1 MIGVSKLLL
10 GLETESDELRYGD
23 RSSSE
28 SQIDAPSCDD
38 GYERPV
44 VVWNMTKRCNLECK
58 HCYSSST
65 TERDPNELST
75 AEAKEMIED
84 LADFDVPVLLFS
96 GGEPYLRDDLF
107 ELVEHARERGVRPVI
122 STNGTM
128 LDEENARKSK
138 EAGLMYVGVSLDG
151 LEETNDYFRG
161 QEGAFDQALEGIRNS
176 IDAGNKTG
184 LRFTITKHNQ
194 DDLPGI
200 MDLLAEEGIE
210 RMCMYHL
217 DYVGRGEE
225 IRQHD
230 LTDAEKR
237 EALDTLFEKTRE
249 INEEGQRLEVLSVGH
264 YADAAYLYMK
274 LKEEDPEY
282 AEEVYEMLRHNGGDG
297 TGTRIACVDWHGEV
311 YANQFMRDR
320 PFGNVTER
328 SFSDIWTD
336 TSDPVMSK
344 LKEKEEHVGGRCGE
358 CRFLD
363 ICGGGSRVRA
373 EAIYGDLWA
382 EDPACYLTDE
392 EIGLESAVEA

>member
-23 RSSSE
+23 DSSRMD
-28 SQIDAPSCDD
+28 QIDAPSCDD

-65 TERDPNELST
+65 MERDPDELT
-75 AEAKEMIED
+75 TEQGKALIED

-107 ELVEHARERGVRPVI
+107 ELVAHARKHGVRPVI

-128 LDEENARKSK
+128 LNPENARKSS

-151 LEETNDYFRG
+151 LQETNDYFRG
-161 QEGAFDQALEGIRNS
+161 QEGAFDQALQGIRNS

-230 LTDAEKR
+230 LTAEEKR
-237 EALDTLFEKTRE
+237 HALDTLFEKTQE
-249 INEEGQRLEVLSVGH
+249 INEDGQRLEVLSVGH
-264 YADAAYLYMK
+264 YADGAYLYMK
-274 LKEEDPEY
+274 LREQDPEY
-282 AEEVYEMLRHNGGDG
+282 AEQVYEMLRHNGGDG

-311 YANQFMRDR
+311 YANQFMRDHS
-320 PFGNVTER
+320 FGNITER
-328 SFSDIWTD
+328 SFGDIWTD
-336 TSDPVMSK
+336 TSDPIMAG
-344 LKEKEEHVGGRCGE
+344 LKNKAENVKGRCGE

-373 EAIYGDLWA
+373 RAIYDDLWA

-392 EIGLESAVEA
+392 EIGLKPELKA